1 MELAA
6 REGSSLEF
14 KEAFNWGSKDKYA
27 KTMAAYANNNGGY
40 IVFGVTNHPRRL
52 VGMAGSGF
60 ENLDEATVTAYLNAT
75 FAPQILYEKFV
86 LTIQNVKVGCL
97 YTHVSEEKPVMPIKN
112 DGDIKEAEIYY
123 RYNARSE
130 KIKFPELQALLREV
144 ITKERKSWMSVFE
157 RVAKIG
163 PSNAGIMDVLRGS
176 IEGEHQRL
184 LIDRKLVPKL
194 RFITEGKFEQ
204 KGKPVLKL
212 VGDVQPVNVSGGPG
226 NRAALRIIDDPTAPA
241 VREETILENYPLDH
255 KRLVRI
261 LSSRYS
267 DFKTNQKFYDIKRKL
282 MKDIKYCRSR
292 YLDPGNPSGVKKDF
306 YSPKI
311 IAEFDK
317 HYMRRKRSESAP
329 AAEQGDSGG
338 VPGLTFA
345 AEN

>member
-1 MELAA
+1 MRGIDHSKNIENIFRSLNPGTMELAA
-6 REGSSLEF
+6 REGSWLEF

-27 KTMAAYANNNGGY
+27 KTMGAYANNKGGY

-75 FAPQILYEKFV
+75 FAPQILYEKIV
-86 LTIQNVKVGCL
+86 LTIQNVKVGFL
-97 YTHVSEEKPVMPIKN
+97 YTHASEEKPVMPIKN

-144 ITKERKSWMSVFE
+144 VAKERKSWMSLFE
-157 RVAKIG
+157 RVSKVG
-163 PSNAGIMDVLRGS
+163 PTNVGIMDVMRGS

-212 VGDVQPVNVSGGPG
+212 VGDVQPVSITGEV
-226 NRAALRIIDDPTAPA
+226 AAKSSIRITDDPTALA
-241 VREETILENYPLDH
+241 VREETILAEYPLDYQRC
-255 KRLVRI
+255 KRR
-261 LSSRYS
+261 
-267 DFKTNQKFYDIKRKL
+267 
-282 MKDIKYCRSR
+282 
-292 YLDPGNPSGVKKDF
+292 
-306 YSPKI
+306 
-311 IAEFDK
+311 
-317 HYMRRKRSESAP
+317 
-329 AAEQGDSGG
+329 
-338 VPGLTFA
+338 
-345 AEN
+345 